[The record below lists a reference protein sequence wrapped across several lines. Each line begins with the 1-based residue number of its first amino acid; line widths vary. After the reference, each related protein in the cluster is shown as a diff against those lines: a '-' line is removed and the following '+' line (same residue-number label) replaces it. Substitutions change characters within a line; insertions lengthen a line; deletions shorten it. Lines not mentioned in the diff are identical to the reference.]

1 MNMRFRHLGLAWVW
15 QLALLSVLAGSV
27 GAAEPPAGF
36 VGKNEWLFYRY
47 EFAEPEHATE
57 IKKSVQLIRDF
68 SKVLGEHGTQLVVAM
83 VPLKIRVYAEHL
95 PDDVKL
101 NDTTLNQYANT
112 LDLFRSNGVFTV
124 DLNTAFLNSPKRNSD
139 TPLFFRL
146 DTHWTPSGA
155 MVAAETIKAGLY
167 ANPATK
173 AAAEAMPEVA
183 YNIKVAPRKRASR
196 GRDLITVLPPN
207 SPVFA
212 PEMVAQ
218 VNVIPVQA
226 GTTPL
231 VGDVPIPEFAVVGS
245 SYSRDWTGFVDAMR
259 YVFQRDMVSFA
270 VGADQ
275 GSWVGMETYLRE
287 DTYKQ
292 KHPKILIWEMPE
304 RDMRAPPDYKFRE
317 SRYIS
322 SNAAWLTRVSGLVK
336 AETGH

>member
-1 MNMRFRHLGLAWVW
+1 MNMRFCHLGLSRVW
-15 QLALLSVLAGSV
+15 PLVLLSLLAGPV
-27 GAAEPPAGF
+27 GAAEPPAGI

-47 EFAEPEHATE
+47 EFAEPEHVTE
-57 IKKSVQLIRDF
+57 IKKSVELIRDF
-68 SKVLGEHGTQLVVAM
+68 SKVLSEHGTQLVVVM
-83 VPLKIRVYAEHL
+83 VPLKMRIYAEHL

-101 NDTTLNQYANT
+101 SDTTKNQYTNT
-112 LDLFRSNGVFTV
+112 LELFKSNGVFTV
-124 DLNTAFLNSPKRNSD
+124 DLNTAFLSSPLRASD
-139 TPLFFRL
+139 TPLYFRL

-155 MVAAETIKAGLY
+155 MVAAEAVKAGLY

-173 AAAEAMPEVA
+173 SAMETMPAIA
-183 YNIKVAPRKRASR
+183 YTIKVAPRKRASK
-196 GRDLITVLPPN
+196 GRDLVTVLPPN
-207 SPVFA
+207 SPTFA

-218 VNVIPVQA
+218 VNVSPPQA
-226 GTTPL
+226 DKAPL
-231 VGDVPIPEFAVVGS
+231 IGDVPIPELAVVGS

-287 DTYKQ
+287 DTYKR
-292 KHPKILIWEMPE
+292 KHPKVLIWEMPE

-322 SNAAWLTRVSGLVK
+322 NNAAWLTRVSGLVK
-336 AETGH
+336 AGTH